1 MLIEFKFENFRS
13 FKNETF
19 FTLEPSTQN
28 GKNVNIIE
36 TNLKK
41 IPQLYRTVGLF
52 GANASGKSNFI
63 LALSLFKFLIKKSFK
78 NEINQDLPEEKYLLC
93 KDTLEKPTSFEISF
107 IYKAKLY
114 KYGLRYV
121 KKEVLSEILTYADIS
136 ENGTA
141 RENKLFIRDKETG
154 IKAKGIPQ
162 AWIDELANNRVFLSE
177 IINNRKCQIPEILDA
192 YDYIVNKLHTA
203 QNKTSLDFTLNML
216 QGDDKSLVL
225 DYLKKADLGFIDI
238 NVKKVPT
245 EDFLTELKNEK
256 DKNNFAE
263 FMLKRILSGNAEII
277 DIKVLHKT
285 EDGNTAELLFEKE
298 SEGSKKFLSLT
309 GPIVSALKNGS
320 TLFIDELDASLHPL
334 LVEHIVSLFNDS
346 NFNKNNAQLIFT
358 SHAFYL
364 MKSNILTRD
373 QIWLI
378 SKDNGCVSTIN
389 SLKDFN
395 EPRKNK
401 SFVEAYINGQYG
413 AIPNI
418 AFSNNEYSEKD

>member
-13 FKNETF
+13 FKNETY

-28 GKNVNIIE
+28 GKNANIIE

-41 IPQLYRTVGLF
+41 VPQLYCTIGIF

-78 NEINQDLPEEKYLLC
+78 NEINQNLPEEKYLLS
-93 KDTLEKPTSFEISF
+93 KDAIEKPTSFEISF
-107 IYKAKLY
+107 IYKEKLY
-114 KYGLRYV
+114 KYSLKYSQ
-121 KKEVLSEILTYADIS
+121 KEILYESLAYANIS
-136 ENGTA
+136 ENGSA
-141 RENKLFIRDKETG
+141 RENKLFTRDKETG
-154 IKAKGIPQ
+154 VKAKGIPQ
-162 AWIDELANNRVFLSE
+162 AWIDELADNRVFLSE

-203 QNKTSLDFTLNML
+203 KNKTSLDFTLNML
-216 QGDDKSLVL
+216 QSEDKPLML
-225 DYLKKADLGFIDI
+225 DYIKKVDLDFIDI
-238 NVKKVPT
+238 CIKKVPT
-245 EDFLTELKNEK
+245 EDILGKLKNEK
-256 DKNNFAE
+256 DKNEFTE
-263 FMLKRILSGNAEII
+263 FMLKRILSGESEIL
-277 DIKVLHKT
+277 DIRVLHKT
-285 EDGNTAELLFEKE
+285 EDGNIAELDLDKE
-298 SEGSKKFLSLT
+298 SEGSKKFLSLA
-309 GPIVSALKNGS
+309 GPIVNALKTGS

-334 LVEHIVSLFNDS
+334 FVKHIVSLFNDA

-364 MKSNILTRD
+364 MDGNTLTRD

-378 SKDNGCVSTIN
+378 NKENNCASTIK

-401 SFVEAYINGQYG
+401 SFVDSYINGLYG

-418 AFSNNEYSEKD
+418 VYLDDK